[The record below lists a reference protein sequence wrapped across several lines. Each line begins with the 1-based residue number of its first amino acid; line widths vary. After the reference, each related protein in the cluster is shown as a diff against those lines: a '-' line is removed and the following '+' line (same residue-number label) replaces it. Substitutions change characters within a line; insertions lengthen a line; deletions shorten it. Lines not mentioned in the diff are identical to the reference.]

1 MTEILAVFRSKVQA
15 SDCKAKLAA
24 RGVKSRLVSTPAELK
39 TGCGLSVKIPAAA
52 YPAARDVIIK
62 VGYTT
67 FCGFA
72 RAGQSG
78 RYYLN
83 R

>member
-1 MTEILAVFRSKVQA
+1 MTVLAVFKSKVQA
-15 SDCKAKLAA
+15 SDCKALLAA
-24 RGVKSRLVSTPAELK
+24 KGINAWLVSTPAEIK

-52 YPAARDVIIK
+52 YPAAKMLIVK
-62 VGYTT
+62 KGYST

-72 RAGQSG
+72 KSGQAG

>member
-1 MTEILAVFRSKVQA
+1 MTVLAVFRSRSQA
-15 SDCKAKLAA
+15 ADCKARLAA
-24 RGVKSRLVSTPAELK
+24 AGISALLVSTPAELK
-39 TGCGLSVKIPAAA
+39 TGCGLSVSISA
-52 YPAARDVIIK
+52 YVYGTARAII
-62 VGYTT
+62 VRTGYST

-72 RAGQSG
+72 VAGQSG